1 MPSDT
6 VPPLYCP
13 LPTRM
18 HPDSPAIGRRSVA
31 WLDAFGL
38 LPDDRA
44 RARIGATRPA
54 EWACR
59 IAPGGSAAGLQ
70 LVSDWTHL
78 GFVIDDSRFDAGPI
92 ADRPARLIP
101 FMMRLTQALD
111 HPEAPADDD
120 PFAAA
125 FRDLSARAR
134 AQAPATVVRRWAD
147 GNLEWFFSVAC
158 LTAYRVA
165 GTMPTLTEY
174 LNLGPRDRA
183 MRLTGSLIE
192 LAEGSVLTDAD
203 REAPAVRAV
212 TQAANLLVTIGNDLF
227 SFRKE
232 AADDVLE
239 SNVVGVIQHR
249 DACPPEVALAR
260 TVALHDRVM
269 CLYLALAAQLADGG
283 SPTVRR
289 HLSQLDHLIRGNL
302 EWSVGV
308 PRYGT
313 GSASPWA
320 AVPADGSL
328 TAPDLSPID
337 WWWGQLVPVAV

>member
-1 MPSDT
+1 MPPEP

-18 HPDSPAIGRRSVA
+18 HPESGAIGRRSVA
-31 WLDAFGL
+31 WLEQFGL
-38 LPDDRA
+38 LDDERM
-44 RARIGATRPA
+44 RDRIRATRPA

-59 IAPGGSAAGLQ
+59 IAPAGAGPGLQ

-92 ADRPARLIP
+92 ADRPGRLIP
-101 FMMRLTQALD
+101 LMMRLMHALD

-125 FRDLSARAR
+125 FRNLSARAR
-134 AQAPATVVRRWAD
+134 ACAPAAVVRRWAD

-203 REAPAVRAV
+203 REEPAVRAV

-232 AADDVLE
+232 ADDDVLE
-239 SNVVGVIQHR
+239 SNIVGVIQHR
-249 DACPPEVALAR
+249 DACPAEEALAR
-260 TVALHDRVM
+260 TVELHDRVM
-269 CLYLALAAQLADGG
+269 CLYLGLRAQLDADGA
-283 SPTVRR
+283 PTVRR
-289 HLSQLDHLIRGNL
+289 HLTQLDHLIRGNL
-302 EWSVGV
+302 EWSVRV

-313 GSASPWA
+313 ASASPWA
-320 AVPADGSL
+320 DTPADGRPA
-328 TAPDLSPID
+328 APHLAPID
-337 WWWGQLVPVAV
+337 WWWEQVRTA